1 MLETE
6 VDPLE
11 FPKTDFASIHDLEL
25 IAELNRRVADLE
37 HRVEALK
44 MVEVEETARGT
55 QEVREKKKNRRKFKE
70 LVRDHV
76 VRCWLI

>member
-1 MLETE
+1 MPETE

-11 FPKTDFASIHDLEL
+11 FPKNDFASLHDLEL

-44 MVEVEETARGT
+44 MVEVEEAARGT
-55 QEVREKKKNRRKFKE
+55 QEVRQKKKNRRKFKE

-76 VRCWLI
+76 VSYD

>member
-44 MVEVEETARGT
+44 MVEVEETARAA

>member
-44 MVEVEETARGT
+44 MVEVEETARGA